1 MFRIA
6 ERFRLKNRY
15 LVLLVLMAAFVWF
28 IIGPFTFYASL
39 WPHLSGVLPRPEVVP
54 EGARAGH
61 HWKAS
66 GTYWE
71 WQDDLPSGC
80 ASWSTG
86 GDDVSY
92 ISLTLAAGPD
102 GCQNAKEGF
111 DFSYA
116 VTPYVSLWR
125 TGSRSGPS
133 HCSRH
138 TADLTASE
146 AAELN
151 KLIKETKAVAKTR
164 GERLMVAYAELFMM
178 QPEPL
183 PGEHPCGDRYKKLK
197 ENVEKAEPGN

>member
-1 MFRIA
+1 M
-6 ERFRLKNRY
+6 
-15 LVLLVLMAAFVWF
+15 LLAAFVWF

-54 EGARAGH
+54 DGARAGH
-61 HWKAS
+61 NWKAL
-66 GTYWE
+66 GTFWH

-86 GDDVSY
+86 GDEVSY
-92 ISLTLAAGPD
+92 ISLTLTAGSD
-102 GCQNAKEGF
+102 GCRTPDEGF
-111 DFSYA
+111 NFSYA

-125 TGSRSGPS
+125 TDARSGPE

-146 AAELN
+146 AAKLD

-183 PGEHPCGDRYKKLK
+183 PGEDPCGDRYKKLK
-197 ENVEKAEPGN
+197 ENAPEAED